1 MRILNKIKPIAL
13 FIMLVGI
20 VTAQLPYNDFEIVE
34 SIPVET
40 TLDNPDIRNT
50 FDVWLE
56 MISDAQSTI
65 DIEQFYIS
73 NEKGEALEPI
83 IRAIEKAADRGV
95 EVRIIAEE
103 KMSKTYPETLELLSK
118 QKNIQVRLI
127 NVFGSKGGVQ
137 HSKYFIVDRRQ
148 VFIGSQN
155 FDWRA
160 LDHIHELGLRI
171 RHIPYA
177 KKMTKL
183 FELDW
188 KQCHAKRML
197 PQSPSRESEWM
208 TVKENEREPVRF
220 FATASPEG
228 NIPSGFVLDLP
239 ALIELIDNARKRV
252 YIQLLSYSPSVRG
265 GAYFADLD
273 DALRRAAARGAD
285 VRLIC
290 SDWCQK
296 PYEMPCLKELAQL
309 PNLNVKLS
317 TIPEWSGDY
326 IPFSRVEHCKM
337 MIIDDS
343 LSWIGSSNWQR
354 DYFYDSRNIA
364 VVVRNTRIN
373 TMLSRI
379 FLKSWDGPY
388 SWKVDPEQEY
398 KPKYY
403 GEKN

>member
-1 MRILNKIKPIAL
+1 MKFLNRINLIAI
-13 FIMLVGI
+13 FIISVNI
-20 VTAQLPYNDFEIVE
+20 VYAQLPYNDFEIVE
-34 SIPVET
+34 SIPLET

-56 MISDAQSTI
+56 MIGDAQSTI

-103 KMSKTYPETLELLSK
+103 KMSKTYPETLERFSK
-118 QKNIQVRLI
+118 HRNIQVRLI

-171 RHIPYA
+171 NHVSYA
-177 KKMTKL
+177 QKMTEL

-188 KQCHAKRML
+188 NMSRGEQKLHQK
-197 PQSPSRESEWM
+197 PSRKVEWL
-208 TVKENEREPVRF
+208 TIAENGQETVRF
-220 FATASPEG
+220 TASASPIG
-228 NIPSGFVLDLP
+228 FIPPSFELDLDQILG
-239 ALIELIDNARKRV
+239 LINNSRKKV
-252 YIQLLSYSPSVRG
+252 YVQLLSYSPSVRDG
-265 GAYFADLD
+265 DLFTDLD
-273 DALRRAAARGAD
+273 DALRSAAKRGVD
-285 VRLIC
+285 VRLLC

-296 PYEMPCLKELAQL
+296 PYEIPYLKKLAQL
-309 PNLNVKLS
+309 PNINVKLS
-317 TIPEWSGDY
+317 TIPEWSGAY
-326 IPFSRVEHCKM
+326 IPFSRVEHCKFM
-337 MIIDDS
+337 VVDDS
-343 LSWIGSSNWQR
+343 LSWLGTSNWHK
-354 DYFYDSRNIA
+354 DYFYNSRNVA
-364 VVVRNTRIN
+364 VVIRNTRIN
-373 TMLSRI
+373 TMLSQI
-379 FLKSWDGPY
+379 FLKSWNGPY
-388 SWKVDPEQEY
+388 SWKVDPERKY
-398 KPKYY
+398 RPKYY

>member
-1 MRILNKIKPIAL
+1 MRILNKIKLIAL

-20 VTAQLPYNDFEIVE
+20 VSAQLPYNDFEIVE

-73 NEKGEALEPI
+73 NEKGEALESI
-83 IRAIEKAADRGV
+83 IRTIEKAADRGV

-103 KMSKTYPETLELLSK
+103 KMSKTYPETLERFSK

-188 KQCHAKRML
+188 KQCNAKRML
-197 PQSPSRESEWM
+197 PQSPSREIEWM
-208 TVKENEREPVRF
+208 TVKENEREPLQF
-220 FATASPEG
+220 FATASPDE
-228 NIPSGFVLDLP
+228 NIPSGFMLDLP
-239 ALIELIDNARKRV
+239 AIIELIDNARKRV

-265 GAYFADLD
+265 GAYFAGLD

-285 VRLIC
+285 VRLLC

-296 PYEMPCLKELAQL
+296 RYEMPYLKKLLAL
-309 PNLNVKLS
+309 PNLDVKLS
-317 TIPEWSGDY
+317 TIPEWSGGY
-326 IPFSRVEHCKM
+326 ISFSRVEHCKM

-343 LSWIGSSNWQR
+343 LSWIGSSNWKR

-364 VVVRNTRIN
+364 IVVKNSLVNSI
-373 TMLSRI
+373 LSQI

-388 SWKVDPEQEY
+388 SWKVDPEREY
-398 KPKYY
+398 QPKFY